1 MQRKLNSYL
10 VERRVW
16 EPTTGNIELPTNR
29 RSSKWKKQAKTK
41 LIPQG
46 KANFESDTDMSN
58 KKPHDDSLGV
68 VHKIVSHS
76 AHFVHAGK
84 TSKAPMKKKK
94 KQKKYIP
101 RLVKIPNYPLMFTR
115 YNPGEGNCF
124 FHGLQQGLEKLGV
137 TFLNE
142 AEIRENLAE

>member
-46 KANFESDTDMSN
+46 KANFESDTNMFN

-94 KQKKYIP
+94 SRRNTFQDWLKYLTI
-101 RLVKIPNYPLMFTR
+101 RSCSQGIILAKVTASSMVYSKDLKSLVLRF
-115 YNPGEGNCF
+115 
-124 FHGLQQGLEKLGV
+124 
-137 TFLNE
+137 
-142 AEIRENLAE
+142 